1 MYPQAFKARRWEFVE
16 EMIRE
21 NNIRLGDPEHGG
33 VLWTNSE
40 GAIEKH
46 ETIDLQGVS
55 SQNTNESDLQRY

>member
-1 MYPQAFKARRWEFVE
+1 ME
-16 EMIRE
+16 EMILE
-21 NNIRLGDPEHGG
+21 NNIRVGDPEHGG

-55 SQNTNESDLQRY
+55 SQDANESNLQP